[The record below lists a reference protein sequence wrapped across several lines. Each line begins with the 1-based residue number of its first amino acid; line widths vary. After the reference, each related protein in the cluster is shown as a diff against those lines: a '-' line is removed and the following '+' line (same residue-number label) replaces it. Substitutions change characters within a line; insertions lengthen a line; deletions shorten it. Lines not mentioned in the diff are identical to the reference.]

1 MIFFSP
7 PGDDQGV
14 TEMWNSADKVPA
26 AAAHHARCAGGG
38 GGGRGASA
46 APLPLHAP
54 EVVAYTPPHERG
66 ARASS
71 IRCTFKRRTVIAHN
85 MQGDARTL
93 QTAILRTI
101 AAL

>member
-1 MIFFSP
+1 M
-7 PGDDQGV
+7 PGGWARV
-14 TEMWNSADKVPA
+14 FLMSVITDKVPA
-26 AAAHHARCAGGG
+26 AAARHARCAGGG

-46 APLPLHAP
+46 APLPLHTP
-54 EVVAYTPPHERG
+54 EVVAHTPPRERG
-66 ARASS
+66 AHASS